1 MIMTKSRSLQYLCT
15 AGLVFLSAPC
25 FAQNNPVVLVNGEP
39 ISQAMFEQNLRANL
53 PAGQQV
59 TPDLQRVVLD
69 ELINR
74 EVQAQEAVKL
84 GLDKTPEGQLQ
95 LKQVRDNALVELLT
109 QYYIAKNPVTE
120 VDVTAQYEREIA
132 AINAQG
138 GLQQYKIALMVLPN
152 EAQAHDVLVKL
163 RKGESFEKLAS
174 AYSIDPSRTQG
185 GQVGWVL
192 PNQINPV
199 VAGVMVNMG
208 KGSTSATAVQTSA
221 GWNIIKVEDKRP
233 FKAPSFE
240 QAKNQIR
247 VALIQQRRAEYI
259 KQLRDQAKITQ

>member
-1 MIMTKSRSLQYLCT
+1 MTKYRSLPILCA
-15 AGLVFLSAPC
+15 AGFLYVATPC
-25 FAQNNPVVLVNGEP
+25 FGQNTPVVLVNGEP

-59 TPDLQRVVLD
+59 TPELQRVVID

-95 LKQVRDNALVELLT
+95 LEQVRDNALVELLT
-109 QYYIAKNPVTE
+109 QYYIARNPVTE
-120 VDVTAQYEREIA
+120 VEVTAQYEKEIA

-138 GLQQYKIALMVLPN
+138 GLQQYKIALIVLPN

-163 RKGESFEKLAS
+163 RKGESFEKLANT
-174 AYSIDPSRTQG
+174 YSIDPSRSQG

-199 VAGVMVNMG
+199 VAGVMINMG
-208 KGSTSATAVQTSA
+208 KGSTSATAVQTAA

-247 VALIQQRRAEYI
+247 AALIQQRRAEYI
-259 KQLRDQAKITQ
+259 KQLRERAKITQ

>member
-1 MIMTKSRSLQYLCT
+1 MTKYRLLPILCA
-15 AGLVFLSAPC
+15 AGFLYVAPSS
-25 FAQNNPVVLVNGEP
+25 FGQNAPVVLVNGEP

-59 TPDLQRVVLD
+59 TPELQRVVID

-95 LKQVRDNALVELLT
+95 LEQVRDNALVELLT
-109 QYYIAKNPVTE
+109 QYYIARNPVTE
-120 VDVTAQYEREIA
+120 VEVTAQYEKEIA

-138 GLQQYKIALMVLPN
+138 GLQQYKIALIVLPN

-174 AYSIDPSRTQG
+174 TYSIDPSRSQG
-185 GQVGWVL
+185 GQLGWVL
-192 PNQINPV
+192 PNQINAV

-208 KGSTSATAVQTSA
+208 KGSTSATAVQTAA

-259 KQLRDQAKITQ
+259 KQLRERAKITQ